1 MATRKKVTKKKAA
14 KKKSKKKTAKKRVAK
29 KSPGRKKRAQKKT
42 KVNPKGAGAQQFV
55 IDWDTVDKLC
65 LIQCTG
71 EEIASVLNMDY
82 DTLQTACK
90 REQKIKFSDY
100 IGQKKEGG
108 KASLRRK
115 QWKLVEDGNPTMCI
129 WLGKQYL
136 KQTEKQEITGKDGK
150 PVSVGIYLPSNG
162 REQEEPES

>member
-1 MATRKKVTKKKAA
+1 
-14 KKKSKKKTAKKRVAK
+14 
-29 KSPGRKKRAQKKT
+29 
-42 KVNPKGAGAQQFV
+42 
-55 IDWDTVDKLC
+55 
-65 LIQCTG
+65 
-71 EEIASVLNMDY
+71 MDY

-150 PVSVGIYLPSNG
+150 GSIYL
-162 REQEEPES
+162 QTVESKRNRNHERIY